1 MAVLYVTTDQKGAG
15 KTSFCAALA
24 RKIGDRGAVARVFK
38 PLGDPHPELGS
49 DPDAAIFGV
58 LLGEPVDGWPI
69 EPADS
74 SLSPR
79 SLEDIKATYDRVSL
93 GADVVL
99 VEGSTR
105 TTNEDSRR
113 IVDLLDAKVLVVA
126 RHTPELTAGDLKR
139 SQGHFGDHLIG
150 VAINGMSRYMGTS
163 VRTVLLPEME
173 SEGMASFGVVPEDRQ
188 LLGVSVGQL
197 AEHLD
202 GRFVTRGRNGDALV
216 EHLMV
221 GGMGMDP
228 GELSFGLRENKAVIV
243 RGDRPD
249 IQMSVLTTPTAC
261 MVLTRGIEPIEYVKY
276 EAEQEE
282 VSIIVVETDT
292 LATMDSVKGLVDRA
306 RFDHRA
312 KLDRMVDLLD
322 EHVDV
327 PALLSAA
334 AVG

>member
-1 MAVLYVTTDQKGAG
+1 MAVLYVTSGQKGAG

-24 RKIGDRGAVARVFK
+24 RKIGDRGAVTRVFK
-38 PLGDPHPELGS
+38 PLGDPHSELGS
-49 DPDAAIFGV
+49 DPDAGIFGA
-58 LLGEPVDGWPI
+58 LLDQPVDGWPV
-69 EPADS
+69 ELPDA
-74 SLSPR
+74 SLTPR
-79 SLEDIKATYDRVSL
+79 SLEDIKAAYDRVSL

-99 VEGSTR
+99 VEGSTP
-105 TTNEDSRR
+105 TTTEESRR
-113 IVDLLDAKVLVVA
+113 IADLLDAKVLVVT
-126 RHTPELTAGDLKR
+126 RHTPELTAGDLKLL
-139 SQGHFGDHLIG
+139 QGHFGDRLIG
-150 VAINGMSRYMGTS
+150 VVINGMSRYMGTS
-163 VRTVLLPEME
+163 VRTILLPEME
-173 SEGMASFGVVPEDRQ
+173 SEGLVSFGVVPEDRR

-249 IQMSVLTTPTAC
+249 IQMAVLTTPTAC
-261 MVLTRGIEPIEYVKY
+261 MVLTRGIEPIEYVTY

-306 RFDHRA
+306 LFDHSS
-312 KLDRMVDLLD
+312 KLDRMVELLD
-322 EHVDV
+322 EHVDL
-327 PALLSAA
+327 PALLRAA
-334 AVG
+334 GVG